1 MRVNGK
7 WMLCDDGAIRPVIS
21 GSVRTASG
29 QLIEVGFLLDA
40 GADRTV
46 FSARFLNHLRDL
58 ETTDSPQILL
68 SGVGGGA
75 DSITIK
81 TEIAFAKDDGQTVT
95 IRGTFGV
102 FTKAESA
109 DLSVLGRDVT
119 DNFSVI
125 YDYPKQIVALLAP
138 PHLYEIKSTALP
150 LP

>member
-1 MRVNGK
+1 
-7 WMLCDDGAIRPVIS
+7 MLGDDGAIRPIVS
-21 GSVRTASG
+21 GFVRTAGG
-29 QLIEVGFLLDA
+29 QLVEVGFLLDA

-46 FSARFLNHLRDL
+46 FSSRFLHLLRDL
-58 ETTDSPQILL
+58 ESTDSPQILL

-81 TEIAFAKDDGQTVT
+81 TEIAFARDDDQIVT

-119 DNFSVI
+119 NNFSVI
-125 YDYPKQIVALLAP
+125 YDFPRQTIALLAP
-138 PHLYEIKSTALP
+138 PHSYEIKP
-150 LP
+150 V